1 VDGDELLLLAERTEE
16 AQRVAAE
23 ADQRDGAQ
31 RREADRRGQRDAQT
45 RLAAPWGEHEKRQRQ
60 PGRQLHADA
69 GHECHGAGAHPR
81 VDAGRQR
88 ERGRQ
93 SEHDQRVVV
102 RAADGEHEQHWVQ
115 PDERDRPAP

>member
-16 AQRVAAE
+16 AERVAAE
-23 ADQRDGAQ
+23 ADQRDGPQ
-31 RREADRRGQRDAQT
+31 RREADRRGQRDPHA
-45 RLAAPWGEHEKRQRQ
+45 RLGAPRGEHEKWQRQ

-69 GHECHGAGAHPR
+69 GHECHRAGAQPR
-81 VDAGRQR
+81 ARAGGQR

-93 SEHDQRVVV
+93 REHDQRVVV
-102 RAADGEHEQHWVQ
+102 RAADGEHEQHRVQ

>member
-16 AQRVAAE
+16 AQGVAAE

-31 RREADRRGQRDAQT
+31 RREPDRRGQRDAQA

-60 PGRQLHADA
+60 PGSQLHADA
-69 GHECHGAGAHPR
+69 GHERHGAGAHPR

-102 RAADGEHEQHWVQ
+102 RAADGEHEQHRVQ